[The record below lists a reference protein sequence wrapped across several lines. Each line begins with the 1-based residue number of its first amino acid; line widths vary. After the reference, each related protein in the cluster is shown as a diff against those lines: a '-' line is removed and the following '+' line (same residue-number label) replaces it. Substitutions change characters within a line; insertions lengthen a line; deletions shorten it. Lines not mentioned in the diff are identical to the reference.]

1 MRRGHPLLAA
11 LLAMALLSGM
21 DALIKA
27 ATDALGTWQIVALRY
42 AFGLAAV
49 APFAWP
55 HLRRGVPRSSLAPNL
70 ARGLLFVATA
80 AQFFFA
86 LGRLP
91 LIEAATLAFSAP
103 IWITLL
109 GRLVLGEAITPRAL
123 AAVASGFA
131 GVLIVY
137 GADPSAGTG
146 RDVLGS
152 AAALGAALTYALAI
166 VLTRRRSAHDPVPVM
181 VAIQSAVALAVAA
194 PLALASWRPV
204 EPALWVT
211 FAVVGLLGTLGH
223 LLFAGA
229 LARARAAD
237 LAPAEYT
244 TLLWA
249 FAFGV
254 LFFGER
260 PEAEHLTGAA
270 LIVLGCAIAGRAKPQ
285 RAAGAPEVRDG

>member
-1 MRRGHPLLAA
+1 MRHGHPLLAA

-27 ATDALGTWQIVALRY
+27 ATAALGTWQIVALRY

-55 HLRRGVPRSSLAPNL
+55 HLRRGVPRSALAPNL

-103 IWITLL
+103 IWITLF
-109 GRLVLGEAITPRAL
+109 GRLLLGEAITPRAL

-131 GVLIVY
+131 GVLVVY

-146 RDVLGS
+146 RDVLGT
-152 AAALGAALTYALAI
+152 AAALGAAVTYALAI

-204 EPALWVT
+204 EPTLWAA
-211 FAVVGLLGTLGH
+211 FAVVGLMGTLGH

-260 PEAEHLTGAA
+260 PAAEHLTGAA

-285 RAAGAPEVRDG
+285 RAAGAPEARDG